1 MKKRKPKMEFRY
13 YKIPADS
20 HMLPLTGEN
29 LKQCY
34 GVEVDYLH
42 FHNHMEIGYCYYG
55 EGTLS
60 LENTK
65 HEFQGGM
72 FSIIPRNFPHTT
84 NSKLNT
90 ISSWEYLFLDVSS
103 IISQFHQANPI
114 LSDKKLSRQINKKA
128 SFLSEK
134 DYPFTGQL
142 IRRLLALAKEHP
154 VYYKEEADGLLSALM
169 MEIAR
174 MNQSDTL
181 ESGEH
186 EADKLTALLLN
197 VVDYIS
203 IHYPDNI
210 SVKDLADRCFITE
223 NHFRKVFTA
232 YMKMS
237 PARYINLVRIQMA
250 CALLQMSNDLSQILP
265 IKQALKLSPPL
276 TEISKK
282 YLVFSP
288 GNGETIPKIMNASFW
303 NTISRQKKDGNAQ
316 KK

>member
-114 LSDKKLSRQINKKA
+114 LSDKIIRQINKKH
-128 SFLSEK
+128 
-134 DYPFTGQL
+134 PFSQRKIILYRTADPSSAGSGQ
-142 IRRLLALAKEHP
+142 RTS
-154 VYYKEEADGLLSALM
+154 GLLQ
-169 MEIAR
+169 R
-174 MNQSDTL
+174 GGRWT
-181 ESGEH
+181 
-186 EADKLTALLLN
+186 
-197 VVDYIS
+197 
-203 IHYPDNI
+203 
-210 SVKDLADRCFITE
+210 SVST
-223 NHFRKVFTA
+223 
-232 YMKMS
+232 Y
-237 PARYINLVRIQMA
+237 
-250 CALLQMSNDLSQILP
+250 
-265 IKQALKLSPPL
+265 
-276 TEISKK
+276 
-282 YLVFSP
+282 
-288 GNGETIPKIMNASFW
+288 
-303 NTISRQKKDGNAQ
+303 DGNCQ
-316 KK
+316 DESE

>member
-1 MKKRKPKMEFRY
+1 
-13 YKIPADS
+13 
-20 HMLPLTGEN
+20 
-29 LKQCY
+29 
-34 GVEVDYLH
+34 
-42 FHNHMEIGYCYYG
+42 
-55 EGTLS
+55 
-60 LENTK
+60 
-65 HEFQGGM
+65 
-72 FSIIPRNFPHTT
+72 
-84 NSKLNT
+84 
-90 ISSWEYLFLDVSS
+90 
-103 IISQFHQANPI
+103 
-114 LSDKKLSRQINKKA
+114 
-128 SFLSEK
+128 
-134 DYPFTGQL
+134 
-142 IRRLLALAKEHP
+142 
-154 VYYKEEADGLLSALM
+154 
-169 MEIAR
+169 

-250 CALLQMSNDLSQILP
+250 CDLLQMSNDP
-265 IKQALKLSPPL
+265 IADIAYKTGFETL
-276 TEISKK
+276 TTFNRNFKK
-282 YLVFSP
+282 YLVFLP

-316 KK
+316 KNE

>member
-1 MKKRKPKMEFRY
+1 MKKKKPKMEFRY

-114 LSDKKLSRQINKKA
+114 LSDKIIRQINKKA

-181 ESGEH
+181 EPGEH

-250 CALLQMSNDLSQILP
+250 CDLLQMSNDPIADIAYKTGFETLTTFNRNFKKILGISP
-265 IKQALKLSPPL
+265 REWRNHPENYERKLLKYNIQ
-276 TEISKK
+276 TEE
-282 YLVFSP
+282 
-288 GNGETIPKIMNASFW
+288 GW
-303 NTISRQKKDGNAQ
+303 
-316 KK
+316 